1 MAGGK
6 GKISDELR
14 DKMAP
19 LIPEHK
25 TRHPP
30 GTRRKR
36 VDNLAAMNAIFFVPR
51 TACQWNALNT
61 TGIGSSGSAHRRF
74 RERRDAGVFGRFWQN
89 GLLAC
94 EHPDGTDCSWLSV
107 DGGMTTS
114 PLPRTKKQDA
124 TPRTQGNR
132 A

>member
-1 MAGGK
+1 MNSGT
-6 GKISDELR
+6 
-14 DKMAP
+14 
-19 LIPEHK
+19 PEHK

-36 VDNLAAMNAIFFVPR
+36 VDNRAAMNAIFFVPS
-51 TACQWNALNT
+51 TACQWNALNA
-61 TGIGSSGSAHRRF
+61 TGIGSSASAPRRF

-94 EHPDGTDCSWLSV
+94 GHPGLLM

-114 PLPRTKKQDA
+114 PLPGTKKQDA